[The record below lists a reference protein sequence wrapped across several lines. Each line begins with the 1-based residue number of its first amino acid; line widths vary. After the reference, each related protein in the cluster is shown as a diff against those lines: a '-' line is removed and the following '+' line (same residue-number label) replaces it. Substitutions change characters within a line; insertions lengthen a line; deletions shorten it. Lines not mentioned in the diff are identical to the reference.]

1 MWIVILPSILIIPKG
16 TFVDILLQRMC
27 HLLEERDQILP
38 RSSDWAMEVA
48 CDGQRLQSSHTL
60 INALT
65 RKLDEILKLILKY
78 LIVRIDHNNNLSPLD
93 PEKQDGPLGRLWL
106 SVFSH
111 STLFPLRYTDVS
123 TSSTAASMI
132 NKRHYT
138 CEFPF
143 SWEVIDHIEAVTP
156 LISKF

>member
-1 MWIVILPSILIIPKG
+1 MYNCAYD
-16 TFVDILLQRMC
+16 FILLVGSFVGILLERMC
-27 HLLEERDQILP
+27 GLLRERDVMRP
-38 RSSDWAMEVA
+38 SSSDWAMETA
-48 CDGQRLQSSHTL
+48 CDGQRLQNSHTL
-60 INALT
+60 VNALT
-65 RKLDEILKLILKY
+65 QTLDELLKPILGQVIAQ
-78 LIVRIDHNNNLSPLD
+78 IDHNNNLSLLN
-93 PEKQDGPLGRLWL
+93 PEKQDSPLGRLWL

-111 STLFPLRYTDVS
+111 STVFPLRYTDVS

-143 SWEVIDHIEAVTP
+143 SWEVIDHIKAVMP